1 MKAVRPRFSVPV
13 YFYLATFFL
22 LLGFSPFILTATI
35 CRGTV
40 LSGRWIASIIWA
52 GVIAGLWYYADR
64 WCSSDR
70 MRYSDGLLW
79 VTSSMMMGWVYMSFI
94 FVFPALLLAFT
105 GSVLIALSGNI
116 RRAPGYSQTQWL
128 RLVHFF
134 YRNRM
139 RQQ

>member
-13 YFYLATFFL
+13 YFYLVSFFL
-22 LLGFSPFILTATI
+22 LLGFLPVVLTATVA
-35 CRGTV
+35 RGAV
-40 LSGRWIASIIWA
+40 SSGRWIASIVWA
-52 GVIAGLWYYADR
+52 VVIAGLWHYANR

-70 MRYSDGLLW
+70 MRFSDGLLW

-105 GSVLIALSGNI
+105 GSVLVALSGNI
-116 RRAPGYSQTQWL
+116 RRAPDYSQTQWL

-139 RQQ
+139 KQQ

>member
-1 MKAVRPRFSVPV
+1 MKVVRPRFSLAV
-13 YFYLATFFL
+13 YFYLMTFFL
-22 LLGFSPFILTATI
+22 LLGFLPVILTATNV
-35 CRGTV
+35 RGAAAA
-40 LSGRWIASIIWA
+40 GRWIASIVWA
-52 GVIAGLWYYADR
+52 GVIVGLWYYADR

-105 GSVLIALSGNI
+105 GSVLVAFSGNI
-116 RRAPGYSQTQWL
+116 RRAPGYSQTRWH
-128 RLVHFF
+128 RIVHFF

-139 RQQ
+139 RP